1 MQGGFMSFVL
11 LVVLVY
17 MIFRTASLGMRT
29 KKNQDMI
36 KILNQMDEPEEFYKE
51 ADAYIEANKDPEFAQ
66 KVAIL
71 RLFADAAYD
80 HDDLFLKHLEEL
92 DINLLLDIGKKKK
105 DGFSQNED
113 SFFYLYLAIPN
124 MLESKGKT
132 GLDAKLV
139 EKMDAYKERL
149 SRTMLVAMNNSL
161 HAYYNKEGDLGLA
174 FDQSVL
180 DGDYAQY
187 TYSKQLVGLYKQ
199 MIEAKYTRL
208 ARDRGDTEAAGTYVD
223 DLKHFSSSRLGKRW
237 LSEFHL
243 DDLIE
248 VDETKD
254 DVDEEKTEED
264 KPEDKTAEETP
275 VEETKEES
283 SDTAETKDSAAETKD
298 ETKDAAET
306 DINKDTEQD
315 KK

>member
-1 MQGGFMSFVL
+1 
-11 LVVLVY
+11 
-17 MIFRTASLGMRT
+17 
-29 KKNQDMI
+29 
-36 KILNQMDEPEEFYKE
+36 
-51 ADAYIEANKDPEFAQ
+51 
-66 KVAIL
+66 
-71 RLFADAAYD
+71 
-80 HDDLFLKHLEEL
+80 
-92 DINLLLDIGKKKK
+92 
-105 DGFSQNED
+105 
-113 SFFYLYLAIPN
+113 
-124 MLESKGKT
+124 
-132 GLDAKLV
+132 
-139 EKMDAYKERL
+139 MDAYKERL

-161 HAYYNKEGDLGLA
+161 HAYYNKEGDLGLS

-208 ARDRGDTEAAGTYVD
+208 ARDRGDTEAAATYVD

-254 DVDEEKTEED
+254 DADEAATE
-264 KPEDKTAEETP
+264 
-275 VEETKEES
+275 
-283 SDTAETKDSAAETKD
+283 AAETKTAD
-298 ETKDAAET
+298 YT

-315 KK
+315 NK

>member
-17 MIFRTASLGMRT
+17 MIFRTATLGMRT

-51 ADAYIEANKDPEFAQ
+51 ADAYIEANKDPEFTQ
-66 KVAIL
+66 KVAVL

-92 DINLLLDIGKKKK
+92 DLNQLLDIGKKKK

-124 MLESKGKT
+124 ILESKGKT

-161 HAYYNKEGDLGLA
+161 HAYYNKEGDLGLS

-208 ARDRGDTEAAGTYVD
+208 ARDRGDTEAAATYVD

-254 DVDEEKTEED
+254 DTDEAATD
-264 KPEDKTAEETP
+264 GAEETND
-275 VEETKEES
+275 EI
-283 SDTAETKDSAAETKD
+283 TAAAETKTAD
-298 ETKDAAET
+298 DT

-315 KK
+315 NK